1 MMKRYTLSRDGQ
13 ELSHH
18 ATDLEAVGQLHRIQ
32 GQSADWAMKYSG
44 YSIEETEETMLATCG
59 HEDSLGYLTNNPCGK
74 CARSNHKKAVGGK

>member
-18 ATDLEAVGQLHRIQ
+18 GTDLEAIGQLHRIQ

-44 YSIEETEETMLATCG
+44 YSIKETEET
-59 HEDSLGYLTNNPCGK
+59 EQ
-74 CARSNHKKAVGGK
+74 